1 MIVAT
6 VYASKPG
13 SIDTGIC
20 DPTDYG
26 PEQVASMRAQ
36 FARNLIAPHDF
47 VCLTDDRE
55 YFSTI
60 AHPLVDG
67 WGGWW
72 AKLEL
77 FASPGPLPILYC
89 DLDNV
94 LLGDASALANPGAGF
109 WMAQDWDYKVPNS
122 SLMWWQG
129 DYRWIYERFCENPA
143 YHASRHTAM
152 PNLGDQSFIAECLAM
167 RGIVPRYWQH
177 ELPAGFFRS
186 RWDVSNDRLT
196 GASMVLWHGR
206 PKPWQFGTFPEG
218 SGVNTI
224 QKAMQLTSGEGQ
236 RDG

>member
-6 VYASKPG
+6 VYASKAG

-20 DPTDYG
+20 DPSDYG
-26 PEQVASMRAQ
+26 PAQVASMRRQ
-36 FARNLIAPHDF
+36 FERNLTRTHDF
-47 VCLTDDRE
+47 VCLADRRAP
-55 YFSTI
+55 YTVCR
-60 AHPLVDG
+60 PLRQS

-72 AKLEL
+72 SKLEL
-77 FASPGPLPILYC
+77 FRQPAQVPILYC

-94 LLGDASALANPGAGF
+94 LLGNVNALANPGPGF
-109 WMAQDWDYKVPNS
+109 WMAQDWDYDVPNS

-129 DYRWIYERFCENPA
+129 DYRWIYERFMEDPA

-167 RGIVPRYWQH
+167 RGIVPRYWQR

-186 RWDVSNDRLT
+186 RWDASEDRLT

-206 PKPWQFGTFPEG
+206 PKPWQFGCFPEG
-218 SGVNTI
+218 SGIDVL
-224 QKAMQLTSGEGQ
+224 QKAMAL
-236 RDG
+236 

>member
-20 DPTDYG
+20 DHRDYG
-26 PEQVASMRAQ
+26 PAQVASIVNQ
-36 FARNLIAPHDF
+36 FERNAPEHLH
-47 VCLTDDRE
+47 VCLTDDLSIRE
-55 YFSTI
+55 HCDI
-60 AHPLVDG
+60 EPLRWD

-72 AKLEL
+72 SKLEM
-77 FASPGPLPILYC
+77 FAYVWNQPVLYC

-94 LLGDASALANPGAGF
+94 LLGDVSALANPGAGF
-109 WMAQDWDYKVPNS
+109 WMAQDWDYEVPNS

-129 DYRWIYERFCENPA
+129 DYRWIYERFCEDPA

-167 RGIVPRYWQH
+167 RGIVPRYWQR

-206 PKPWQFGTFPEG
+206 PKPWQFGKYQEG
-218 SGVNTI
+218 SGVDII
-224 QKAMQLTSGEGQ
+224 QKAMRTTSGEG
-236 RDG
+236 